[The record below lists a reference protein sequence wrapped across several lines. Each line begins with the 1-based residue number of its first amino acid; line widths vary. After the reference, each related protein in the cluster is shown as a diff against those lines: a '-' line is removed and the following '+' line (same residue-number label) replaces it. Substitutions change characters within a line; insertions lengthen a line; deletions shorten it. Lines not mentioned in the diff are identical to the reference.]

1 MEDEK
6 IVGLYN
12 ERDERAV
19 SETKTKYFHYLF
31 KISMNVLGD
40 AGDAEECVNDT
51 YLKAWQNI
59 PPDRPRSLSAY
70 LAVIVRRV
78 SLDRLK
84 KRAAGKRCGAEYD
97 LSLDELGECVP
108 AGGSSVEDEVERTE
122 LGATVSR
129 YLLSLSETERV
140 VFTGRYFYLDSVRAI
155 ASYTGLTPAKV
166 RGMLEKLREGLRGRL
181 EEEGYGA
188 KEGIQ
193 NEKRRIDGSGRRHR

>member
-6 IVGLYN
+6 IVELF
-12 ERDERAV
+12 EKRDERAV
-19 SETKTKYFHYLF
+19 AETRSKFFHYLT

-84 KRAAGKRCGAEYD
+84 KRAAGKRNGAEYD

-108 AGGSSVEDEVERTE
+108 SGGSSVEDEFERTE
-122 LGATVSR
+122 LGKCISR
-129 YLLSLSETERV
+129 YLFSLPETERV

-155 ASYTGLTPAKV
+155 ASYTNLTPAKV
-166 RGMLEKLREGLRGRL
+166 RGMLEKLRAGLRRRL
-181 EEEGYGA
+181 IEEGYGA
-188 KEGIQ
+188 KEGI
-193 NEKRRIDGSGRRHR
+193 